1 MHAEKKTLQKRLR
14 YIEGQLR
21 GIEKMLEADRDAD
34 EVFAQLKAA
43 EHSLHHAI
51 YDVFETALKRKLAE
65 VLSKR
70 LAECP
75 GNCSDAERLQY
86 TKREFDKLDLRAVIH
101 SLRWLTN
108 STGNIH
114 HIQSRKEVK

>member
-1 MHAEKKTLQKRLR
+1 MYAEKKRLQKRLR

-43 EHSLHHAI
+43 EQSLHRAI
-51 YDVFETALKRKLAE
+51 YDVFETELKKQLAE
-65 VLSKR
+65 ILSKR

-75 GNCSDAERLQY
+75 GNCSDAERLQF
-86 TKREFDKLDLRAVIH
+86 TRREFDKLDLRAVIH

-108 STGNIH
+108 SSGDIH
-114 HIQSRKEVK
+114 PVQRRKEVK